1 MAITKPNFTPTPG
14 SNVIALIEGKESA
27 PLYLVQ
33 IDGETATLQGI
44 ETHQVPVAD
53 IIRAAP

>member
-1 MAITKPNFTPTPG
+1 MAKNPDYKPTPG
-14 SNVIALIEGKESA
+14 TNVIALIDGKEA
-27 PLYLVQ
+27 GPFYLVQ
-33 IDGETATLQGI
+33 IDGQTATLQGI